1 MKLDLDSKIESC
13 AAQNKGCGSCSACAN
28 GKSGVGIVKSP
39 LGKLVSAMGAR
50 ATFGGLKIFCK
61 QS

>member
-1 MKLDLDSKIESC
+1 MKFDSDKKAENC
-13 AAQNKGCGSCSACAN
+13 AAQNKGCGSSACAN
-28 GKSGVGIVKSP
+28 CKGGVGIVKSP

-61 QS
+61 